1 LNNKLF
7 VGNLDYTLTDADL
20 EKAFSKFGTVLE
32 AKVITDMQSRRS
44 KGFGFVTFE
53 KAEDA
58 AEAIKELNEK
68 ELNGRKIFVSE
79 ARSKDRE

>member
-1 LNNKLF
+1 MNNKLF